1 MKTAE
6 FDYDLPAELIA
17 QHPLEDRSAARMM
30 VVDRQSGALA
40 HCRVGNLPDYLRAGD
55 VLVVNDTRVI
65 PARLLG
71 AKEATGGRVELL
83 LLEELAPGRWQAL
96 CGASRR
102 PRLGARLRLGG
113 GQLLATVVRHES
125 DGRVEVD
132 LSSDRPLDQVLDEVG
147 HTPLPPYIKRDYA
160 NPDATRPDRRDY
172 QTVFARVPGAVA
184 APTAGLH
191 LTDALLRALAG
202 RGVPHAAVTL
212 HVGLGT
218 FRPVDAE
225 EVEGHRMEEERFT
238 VPAEAAAAIASA
250 KAGGGRVVAVGSTVV
265 RTLESAAARH
275 GRVCAC
281 GGRTDLFIRPPY
293 AFRVADAM
301 LTNFHLPRS
310 TLLMMVSALAGIDL
324 IRRAYREAVAERYR
338 FFSYGDCM
346 LIV

>member
-6 FDYDLPAELIA
+6 FDYELPPDLIA
-17 QHPLEDRSAARMM
+17 QHPLEDRAAARMM
-30 VVDRQSGALA
+30 VVDRERGTLV
-40 HCRVGNLPDYLRAGD
+40 HRRVGDLPEYLRSGD

-71 AKEATGGRVELL
+71 VKEATGGRVELL

-102 PRLGARLRLGG
+102 PQPGARLRLGG
-113 GQLLATVVRHES
+113 GQLLATVVNHEP
-125 DGRVEVD
+125 DGRVVVD
-132 LSSDRPLDQVLDEVG
+132 LTAERPLAEVLEEVG
-147 HTPLPPYIKRDYA
+147 LTPLPPYIKRDYA
-160 NPDATRPDRRDY
+160 NPEAIQPDRHDY

-191 LTDALLRALAG
+191 LTDALLQALAAK
-202 RGVPHAAVTL
+202 GVNRAAVTL

-238 VPAEAAAAIASA
+238 IAEDAAAAIAA
-250 KAGGGRVVAVGSTVV
+250 ARPGGGRVVAVGSTVV
-265 RTLESAAARH
+265 RTLESAAAWH

-281 GGRTDLFIRPPY
+281 SGRTDLFIRPPY
-293 AFRVADAM
+293 AFKVADAM

-310 TLLMMVSALAGIDL
+310 TLIMMVTALAGIDL
-324 IRRAYREAVAERYR
+324 VRRAYREAVAERYR
-338 FFSYGDCM
+338 FYSYGDCM

>member
-6 FDYDLPAELIA
+6 FDYDLPPDLIA
-17 QHPLEDRSAARMM
+17 QHPLEDRTAARMM
-30 VVDRQSGALA
+30 VVERPSGTLSHRTVAD
-40 HCRVGNLPDYLRAGD
+40 LPEYLRGGD

-71 AKEATGGRVELL
+71 VKEETGGRVELL

-102 PRLGARLRLGG
+102 PRAGARLRLGN
-113 GQLLATVVRHES
+113 GQLLATVVSLEP
-125 DGRVEVD
+125 DGRVVVD
-132 LSSDRPLDQVLDEVG
+132 LSADRPLAEVLNEVG
-147 HTPLPPYIKRDYA
+147 LTPLPPYIKRDYT
-160 NPDATRPDRRDY
+160 NPDATRPDRHDY

-191 LTDALLRALAG
+191 LTEPLLQSLAG
-202 RGVPHAAVTL
+202 RGVRRVAVTL

-225 EVEGHRMEEERFT
+225 DVEAHRMEEERYT
-238 VPAEAAAAIASA
+238 ISEEAAAAILAA

-275 GRVCAC
+275 GQICAC
-281 GGRTDLFIRPPY
+281 SGRTDLFIRPPY
-293 AFRVADAM
+293 AFRVVDAM

-310 TLLMMVSALAGIDL
+310 TLLMMISALAGTDL

-338 FFSYGDCM
+338 FYSYGDCM

>member
-6 FDYDLPAELIA
+6 FDYELPAELIA
-17 QHPLEDRSAARMM
+17 QHPLEDRNAARMM
-30 VVDRQSGALA
+30 VVDRQGGTLV
-40 HCRVGNLPDYLRAGD
+40 HRRVGDLPEYLRAGD

-71 AKEATGGRVELL
+71 VKEGTGGRIELL
-83 LLEELAPGRWQAL
+83 LLEEVAPGRWQAL

-102 PRLGARLRLGG
+102 PRPGARLQLGG
-113 GQLLATVVRHES
+113 GKLLATVVQHEP
-125 DGRVEVD
+125 DGRVVVD
-132 LSSDRPLDQVLDEVG
+132 LSADRPLAQVLDEVG

-160 NPDATRPDRRDY
+160 NPESTRPDRHAY

-191 LTDALLRALAG
+191 LTDALLAALGG
-202 RGVPHAAVTL
+202 RGVPHVAVTL

-225 EVEGHRMEEERFT
+225 EVEAHRMEEERFT
-238 VPAEAAAAIASA
+238 IPEAAVTAMAAARA
-250 KAGGGRVVAVGSTVV
+250 AGGRVVAVGSTVV
-265 RTLESAAARH
+265 RTLESGAARY

-281 GGRTDLFIRPPY
+281 SGRTDLFIRPPY

-310 TLLMMVSALAGIDL
+310 TLLMMVSALAGSDL

-338 FFSYGDCM
+338 FYSYGDCM

>member
-6 FDYDLPAELIA
+6 FDYELPPDLIA
-17 QHPLEDRSAARMM
+17 QHPLGDRAAARMM
-30 VVDRQSGALA
+30 IVDRVSGTLV
-40 HCRVGNLPDYLRAGD
+40 HRRVGDLPEYVRAGD

-71 AKEATGGRVELL
+71 VKEATGGRVELL

-102 PRLGARLRLGG
+102 PQLGARLRLGG
-113 GQLLATVVRHES
+113 GQLLATVVQHES
-125 DGRVEVD
+125 DGRVVVD
-132 LSSDRPLDQVLDEVG
+132 LTSERPLAEVLDEVG
-147 HTPLPPYIKRDYA
+147 HTPLPPYIKRDYTNA
-160 NPDATRPDRRDY
+160 DATRPDRHDY

-191 LTDALLRALAG
+191 LTDTMLQTLAS
-202 RGVPHAAVTL
+202 RGVNRAAVTL

-225 EVEGHRMEEERFT
+225 EVEDHRMQEERFT
-238 VPAEAAAAIASA
+238 IPTDAAAAIAAA

-275 GRVCAC
+275 GDVCAC
-281 GGRTDLFIRPPY
+281 SGRTDLFIRPPY
-293 AFRVADAM
+293 PFKVVDAM

-310 TLLMMVSALAGIDL
+310 TLIMMVSALAGIDL
-324 IRRAYREAVAERYR
+324 VRRAYREAVAERYR
-338 FFSYGDCM
+338 FYSYGDCM
-346 LIV
+346 LIL